1 VHQVSE
7 SATCCYSN
15 PNLLI
20 GATLP
25 RLASTAIEWTWIS
38 MALFVTGE
46 CSDREFRVNHE
57 TLRSSLRRLAS
68 NYRWT
73 WSSATREIFDRL
85 PKAQSNPH
93 PVRLVSELNDGD
105 LAALS
110 DDREFTTL
118 VEAESEAL
126 DQLLATAEQ
135 PRVAYCSPEYGLSAQ
150 LPLYAGGL
158 GVLAGDHLKSASDL
172 RVPLAGVG
180 LFYGEGVFRQELADG
195 RQTER
200 YDVIDAEMVGATD
213 TGMVVEIPFPG
224 RDVQA
229 RAWRIDVGR
238 VPLLLLDTDVDG
250 NTSQDRKITD
260 RLYSGDRRHR
270 LEQEMILGVGGARA
284 LAAMGWEIELHHLNE
299 GHAGFII
306 LELVDRI
313 CNDVGLDG
321 AKSQV
326 RSGLV
331 FTTHT
336 PVPAGIDLFASDIVI
351 PYLEPWAEMWGVP
364 VDAIWKIGEHPD
376 DEGAFNMAAL
386 CLRSSRTANG
396 VSELHG
402 EVSRKLFA
410 GVGIG
415 DDIGHVTNGVHART
429 WTARHTQELFDSAL
443 GEGWADGHSEAWERV
458 SLIDDEALGENRRRS
473 SLLLADLL
481 RERTGEVIDPDA
493 LMIGFARRF
502 APYKRASLFLKR
514 QDLLEDILADD
525 NRPVHFVF
533 AGKAHPSDETGK
545 KLVAELIAATSTATA
560 NGRITFVP
568 DYEMDVAAG
577 LVQGS
582 DIWLNNPIRSREAS
596 GTSGEKAALNGGLN
610 CSILDGW
617 WAEMYDGHNGWQITP
632 STSDDPGTRD
642 HEEATRMLE
651 TISAIATEYH
661 GSRSLFLGR
670 IRHAWSTL
678 GPKVTSARM
687 LRDYEDRIYGPST
700 PIHSSRQRVEDPV

>member
-1 VHQVSE
+1 VFRQGV
-7 SATCCYSN
+7 
-15 PNLLI
+15 
-20 GATLP
+20 
-25 RLASTAIEWTWIS
+25 
-38 MALFVTGE
+38 
-46 CSDREFRVNHE
+46 FRVNHE

-68 NYRWT
+68 NYQWT
-73 WSSATREIFDRL
+73 WSSATREIFERL
-85 PKAQSNPH
+85 PTAESNPH
-93 PVRLVSELNDGD
+93 PVRLVSELSEED
-105 LAALS
+105 LSALG

-118 VEAESEAL
+118 LEAESKAL
-126 DQLLATAEQ
+126 DQLVATSVQ
-135 PRVAYCSPEYGLSAQ
+135 PRIAYCSPEFGLSAQ
-150 LPLYAGGL
+150 LPQYAGGL

-172 RVPLAGVG
+172 RTPLAGVG
-180 LFYGEGVFRQELADG
+180 LFYGEGVFRQELVDG

-200 YDVIDAEMVGATD
+200 YDVIDAEMVGAID
-213 TGMVVEIPFPG
+213 TGIVVSIPFPG
-224 RDVQA
+224 REVQA
-229 RAWRIDVGR
+229 RVWRIDVGR
-238 VPLLLLDTDVDG
+238 VPLLLLDTDVET
-250 NTSQDRKITD
+250 NTSHDRRITD

-270 LEQEMILGVGGARA
+270 LEQEMVLGVGGARA

-306 LELVDRI
+306 LELIDRI
-313 CNDVGLDG
+313 CNDGGLDQ
-321 AKSQV
+321 ARDQV

-336 PVPAGIDLFASDIVI
+336 PVPAGIDRFDSDTVI
-351 PYLEPWAEMWGVP
+351 PYLEPWAEMWAVP
-364 VDAIWKIGEHPD
+364 VEAIWEIGEDPD
-376 DEGAFNMAAL
+376 DDEVFNMAAL

-415 DDIGHVTNGVHART
+415 DDIGHITNGVHART
-429 WTARHTQELFDSAL
+429 WTAPHIQELFDSTL
-443 GEGWADGHSEAWERV
+443 SDGWADGHREAWERV
-458 SLIDDEALGENRRRS
+458 SLLDDDALGEGRRRS
-473 SLLLADLL
+473 SLVLADLI
-481 RERTGEVIDPDA
+481 RERTGDVIDPDA
-493 LMIGFARRF
+493 LIIGFARRF
-502 APYKRASLFLKR
+502 AQYKRASLFLKR

-525 NRPVHFVF
+525 NQPVHFVF

-545 KLVAELIAATSTATA
+545 QLLAELLEATSTPTA

-568 DYEMDVAAG
+568 DYEMDIAAG

-582 DIWLNNPIRSREAS
+582 DIWLNNPIRPREAS
-596 GTSGEKAALNGGLN
+596 GTSGEKAALNGALN

-617 WAEMYDGHNGWQITP
+617 WAEMYDGHNGWEITP
-632 STSDDPGTRD
+632 STSEDPGTRD

-651 TISAIATEYH
+651 VISAIATEYH

-687 LRDYEDRIYGPST
+687 LRDYEDRIYRV
-700 PIHSSRQRVEDPV
+700 SRSGEGVEDPVQGDRHP